1 MPKPAVFA
9 FFASLVA
16 QNVFGVDVP
25 WIPGTGSS
33 QVTPS
38 DDAPP
43 DQAPTE
49 GTVPDVAGSA
59 VDFAMSALRDA
70 GFDNMAVEYVDS
82 AQTGNTV
89 QVDAEDPEAALTIRL
104 TIELTDSGLVRAKAD
119 LTNAG
124 DSRVS
129 PTPDLYDT
137 PRTAIFEPR
146 TGLARSLRAAR

>member
-1 MPKPAVFA
+1 MFA

-70 GFDNMAVEYVDS
+70 GFDNVAVEYVDS

-89 QVDAEDPEAALTIRL
+89 VATDPP
-104 TIELTDSGLVRAKAD
+104 
-119 LTNAG
+119 AG
-124 DSRVS
+124 TTLGFDQLITVQISNG
-129 PTPDLYDT
+129 
-137 PRTAIFEPR
+137 F
-146 TGLARSLRAAR
+146 G